1 MSTQVLQ
8 GNARALDDI
17 PDESVHCIVTSPPY
31 NCGVPYDGYEDAL
44 DWNEYEAMGM
54 AACREMHRVLVP
66 GGRAWINVP
75 PAVPH
80 PTEPDR
86 YDLEHAWK
94 VYLFAAGLRYR
105 DTIVW
110 KQNSHDGGTAWG
122 SWLSPSAPNIRG
134 EWEAIISVFKGPDW
148 KRNATTPGLLEQ
160 PRQGLGGD
168 WTDMVRNVWDL
179 PSVKRLYSAA
189 PFPIELPAR
198 CIRLS
203 TWPGETV
210 LDPFGGG
217 GTTAEAA
224 DLLGRHGIS
233 IDISA
238 KQTAITR
245 DRLTNLFGG
254 PS

>member
-1 MSTQVLQ
+1 MTTEVVCGSATK
-8 GNARALDDI
+8 LDMVADG
-17 PDESVHCIVTSPPY
+17 SVACVVTSPPY
-31 NCGVPYDGYEDAL
+31 NCGVPYDGYDDLMTWHDYMLMTRDAA
-44 DWNEYEAMGM
+44 E
-54 AACREMHRVLVP
+54 EMYRVLVG
-66 GGRAWINVP
+66 GGRVWVNVP
-75 PAVPH
+75 PAVP
-80 PTEPDR
+80 EPDHDAR
-86 YDLEHAWK
+86 VDLEWIWK
-94 VYLFAAGLRYR
+94 SSLRRAGFQYR

-134 EWEAIISVFKGPDW
+134 EWESIISMFKGEW
-148 KRNATTPGLLEQ
+148 KRNASTPGLLEQ
-160 PRQGLGGD
+160 PRMGLGGD

-233 IDISA
+233 VDISA
-238 KQTAITR
+238 HQTAVTN
-245 DRLTNLFGG
+245 DRLTTLFGG
-254 PS
+254 PA